1 MRDGLQGAQ
10 AHRVPRNQRSSF
22 AMISIV
28 LLSGGALKQPKILLW
43 SQLVITERLVRASQH
58 ARDSNG
64 VRERTRASALIYFTW
79 RKREGERMLP
89 FFILAFLH
97 RHRCLYDA
105 AVASLC
111 LYMYSRRVRDAALL
125 VV

>member
-1 MRDGLQGAQ
+1 MGLQGAQ

-64 VRERTRASALIYFTW
+64 VRVHPR
-79 RKREGERMLP
+79 
-89 FFILAFLH
+89 
-97 RHRCLYDA
+97 
-105 AVASLC
+105 
-111 LYMYSRRVRDAALL
+111 
-125 VV
+125 